1 VGIIGGVGFIVALL
15 ISVMIHEFGHYATAR
30 RYGMKVTEF
39 FIGFGPRIWSIRRGE
54 TEFGIKAIPAGGYC
68 RISGM
73 SAQEEL
79 SGADEPRA
87 FFRAPVRNRLVVL
100 GAGSFLHFVLGILLF
115 FILFTSIGTLQ
126 ILPTVTGVRECISTT
141 ATCGVGSIPAPAKV
155 AGIKIGDKVIGINGV
170 EMPRQELDPI
180 LRASA
185 KKEIT
190 LIIDRGGEKINISLT
205 PATRVIGG
213 VSSGVIG
220 IESAQGFI
228 RESFLEAIPLTGKEF
243 KNTFI
248 GSLKGLWSLPS
259 KIPALMRQT
268 FFGEERTLDGPVG
281 LVGVT
286 RVSAQVGG
294 SDSLIPYAKLFIFLQ
309 IIAGLNIFVGIF
321 NLLPILPMDGGH
333 MAVAVV
339 EGVRRRIARA
349 RGKPDPGAID
359 VERLTP
365 ITLFVFLILVGL
377 TLLLLAADIFNPIS
391 LNL

>member
-1 VGIIGGVGFIVALL
+1 MGIIGGVGFIVALL
-15 ISVMIHEFGHYATAR
+15 ISVMIHEFGHYVTAR

-39 FIGFGPRIWSIRRGE
+39 FVGFGPRIWSMRRGE

-79 SGADEPRA
+79 SVDDEPRA
-87 FFRAPVRNRLVVL
+87 FFRAPLRSRLVVL
-100 GAGSFLHFVLGILLF
+100 GAGSFLHFVLGLLIF

-185 KKEIT
+185 KKEVT
-190 LIIDRGGEKINISLT
+190 LIIDRGGAKINISLT

-220 IESAQGFI
+220 IESEQGFI
-228 RESFLEAIPLTGKEF
+228 RESFLAAIPLTGKEF

-339 EGVRRRIARA
+339 EGVRRRTARA